1 MGNDTHTL
9 LAVFWVQESD
19 TRESRMTNVRYVHLP
34 CVFVVEFKFFIFL
47 IDAVHSQDP
56 MLSPSLGENL
66 VD

>member
-1 MGNDTHTL
+1 
-9 LAVFWVQESD
+9 
-19 TRESRMTNVRYVHLP
+19 MTNVRYVHLP